1 MLVFKK
7 NIYFVDCKNG
17 DGRDTGLPQGD
28 REDPKPIAY
37 NFIHS
42 TLSNDRK
49 LFDEIHQAHPADGA
63 EQLKIFFPHSF
74 RFGNLIQLDTLS
86 KILMAGFTDRNCWFS
101 MNNYHLC
108 YLYDSLLDRVEE
120 YSYSEPTRR
129 LELFPEMLG
138 QSINFNE
145 FLNEYFFS
153 TTFLVAAERF
163 NCMTPQEKNQLGK
176 LDHAYFGAVLP
187 TPSSTDIEDPTLG
200 RVINAVEPTATE
212 MALVPCTENPYQ
224 K

>member
-7 NIYFVDCKNG
+7 NIYFVDWENG
-17 DGRDTGLPQGD
+17 DELEAGLPGRDH
-28 REDPKPIAY
+28 EDPKPIAY

-42 TLSNDRK
+42 TLLSDRK
-49 LFDEIHQAHPADGA
+49 LFNEIHQTDPAKGW
-63 EQLKIFFPHSF
+63 EQLKIFFPHAT
-74 RFGNLIQLDTLS
+74 RFGNLLHLDTLS
-86 KILMAGFTDRNCWFS
+86 MNLLAGFSDRGRWFS

-120 YSYSEPTRR
+120 YSYSETDRR
-129 LELFPEMLG
+129 LEIFPEMLA
-138 QSINFNE
+138 QPIDFNQ

-163 NCMTPQEKNQLGK
+163 NRMTPREKSQLGK
-176 LDHAYFGAVLP
+176 LDHAYFGAILP
-187 TPSSTDIEDPTLG
+187 TPAATTIVDPTLG
-200 RVINAVEPTATE
+200 KVINAVEPTGAE
-212 MALVPCTENPYQ
+212 MALECCAEDPYL

>member
-7 NIYFVDCKNG
+7 NIYFVECHRGGELEDELP
-17 DGRDTGLPQGD
+17 GRD

-42 TLSNDRK
+42 TLSGDQK
-49 LFDEIHQAHPADGA
+49 LFKEIYQTDPAKGL
-63 EQLKIFFPHSF
+63 EQLKTFFPHAT
-74 RFGNLIQLDTLS
+74 RFGNLLHLDTLS
-86 KILMAGFTDRNCWFS
+86 KNLMAAFLDRRRWFA

-120 YSYSEPTRR
+120 YSYSEPDRR
-129 LELFPEMLG
+129 LEMFPEMLG
-138 QSINFNE
+138 QSIDFNQ

-153 TTFLVAAERF
+153 TTFLVAAGRF
-163 NCMTPQEKNQLGK
+163 NRMTPQEKSQLGK

-187 TPSSTDIEDPTLG
+187 TPSATSIEDPTLG
-200 RVINAVEPTATE
+200 KVINAVAPTVEE
-212 MALVPCTENPYQ
+212 MAVEFCPEDPYP

>member
-7 NIYFVDCKNG
+7 NIYFVDCKSG
-17 DGRDTGLPQGD
+17 DGLETGPPQRD

-42 TLSNDRK
+42 TLANDQK
-49 LFDEIHQAHPADGA
+49 LFDEIHQTPPEDGA
-63 EQLKIFFPHSF
+63 GKLKIFFPHSS
-74 RFGNLIQLDTLS
+74 RFGNLLHLDTLS
-86 KILMAGFTDRNCWFS
+86 KNLMEGFLDKDRWFL

-120 YSYSEPTRR
+120 YSYSEPGRR
-129 LELFPEMLG
+129 LEVFPEMLG
-138 QSINFNE
+138 QPINFNQ

-153 TTFLVAAERF
+153 TSFLVAAERF
-163 NCMTPQEKNQLGK
+163 NRMTPQEKNQLGK

-187 TPSSTDIEDPTLG
+187 TPSSTNSEDPTLG
-200 RVINAVEPTATE
+200 KVINAVEPTAGE
-212 MALVPCTENPYQ
+212 MALEFCPENPYQ